1 MAREA
6 RRGGVLEGALMAPSE
21 PDASV
26 SGEHDFMAR
35 PSNGSFV
42 PHDPEN
48 VGQGVDEN
56 VGQDVDEL
64 RLLVATVDAQI
75 SLAMLSGPESSRS
88 SRPPEVPE
96 VEPEPRFRRREL
108 LAAEAEA
115 PPEEAARDA
124 HDGVLDAHLGAGRG
138 RSTDARLGAGVVRE
152 PVLVRQAAGS
162 FGRGLSLELNSS
174 AKWSMVSSSDM
185 HGGPDLP
192 QVFRSEEHEIPTR
205 TPKPE
210 SPHDG
215 ETGNAPASPEART
228 SQGTPTQDQGNS
240 NSTKKGWHTLR
251 NRWKSHGLEAAASL
265 DTPRGAP
272 RHQHQGG
279 GGKHSHPAVE
289 ELRPWTDS
297 LFRPLV
303 PTPILQV
310 GARGRVPR
318 GGRRPPALEAI
329 QG

>member
-1 MAREA
+1 MAREG
-6 RRGGVLEGALMAPSE
+6 RRGGFLEGALMEIPVPSE

-26 SGEHDFMAR
+26 SGVHD
-35 PSNGSFV
+35 FV

-48 VGQGVDEN
+48 VGQDEN
-56 VGQDVDEL
+56 ENAGQDVNEL

-75 SLAMLSGPESSRS
+75 SLATLNGPESGRS
-88 SRPPEVPE
+88 SRQWLAPPEVPE
-96 VEPEPRFRRREL
+96 VEPEPVLRKWEL

-115 PPEEAARDA
+115 PPAVA
-124 HDGVLDAHLGAGRG
+124 
-138 RSTDARLGAGVVRE
+138 S
-152 PVLVRQAAGS
+152 AAGS
-162 FGRGLSLELNSS
+162 FGRGLSLDLNSS
-174 AKWSMVSSSDM
+174 ARWSMVSSSDI
-185 HGGPDLP
+185 HGEPDLP
-192 QVFRSEEHEIPTR
+192 QVFRSEHAITR
-205 TPKPE
+205 TSKPG

-215 ETGNAPASPEART
+215 GTGDKETTVTASPEART
-228 SQGTPTQDQGNS
+228 S
-240 NSTKKGWHTLR
+240 KGWHTLR
-251 NRWKSHGLEAAASL
+251 NRWKSHRSEAT
-265 DTPRGAP
+265 DTPRGADTPRGTP
-272 RHQHQGG
+272 RH